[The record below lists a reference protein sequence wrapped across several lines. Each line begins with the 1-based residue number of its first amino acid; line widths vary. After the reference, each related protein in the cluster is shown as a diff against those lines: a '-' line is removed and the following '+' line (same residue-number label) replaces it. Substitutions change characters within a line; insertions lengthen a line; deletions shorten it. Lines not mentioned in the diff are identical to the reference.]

1 MPSPPSCNP
10 TQFRYEDYFSNR
22 IKQLTFTFPE
32 DAVTSSGTPFWS
44 APKRFPRALS
54 FEASEPSSLAFV
66 MAAAILRAKTYGV
79 ARPHWATDPARVA
92 KVVASIAV
100 PEFAPKQVRG
110 GHICKVLSVTW
121 WENRFQSFCPVAQA
135 SDSKNMQEGS
145 QGRLRECGVK
155 ERERGAKSGH

>member
-1 MPSPPSCNP
+1 
-10 TQFRYEDYFSNR
+10 
-22 IKQLTFTFPE
+22 
-32 DAVTSSGTPFWS
+32 
-44 APKRFPRALS
+44 
-54 FEASEPSSLAFV
+54 

-155 ERERGAKSGH
+155 ERERGSRVQLRKRLCHLSASWTCLGEACWSSKQRCAGISLIVTAAPTDQARHTPLVQDLHK